1 MSAVNIA
8 DLRGFR
14 GLNGEFIL
22 DTAEGKQSYLIIASD
37 GSQIRLTS
45 SAYQL
50 LQAINSG
57 VSFKELA
64 QRINSTR
71 QTGKVSAEQLEEL
84 YVELIR
90 KLNKLRE
97 RTATNVLPW
106 GFWIRLRLVPQQI
119 AIKVGSVLGAL
130 YQPYLFL
137 ILVGIIGASVFSL
150 MHHRLKFEFNDTTFL
165 YSYLLFIVSLV
176 FHEFGHASACTRFG
190 AQPSDIGF
198 TIYLIYPA
206 FYSDVS
212 AAWRLNRWQRVVVD
226 LGGNYFQLV
235 IGCVFLGAYY
245 LTHWEPFR
253 LVMIMIISAALFSLN
268 PIFKFDG
275 YWVLADMLGVT
286 NLAKQPIRLV
296 KHFYNCLAGRTN
308 ETMPWPK
315 PVTAVLILY
324 SLVSI
329 GVWGAFLW
337 KVLPT
342 IWHRLMLIGPQLAL
356 MSRQIGARELPRW
369 AEIRMFLVSIFF
381 LVITLAM
388 LWRMAAQLVSSAYH
402 KATLLLSKSPQAS

>member
-97 RTATNVLPW
+97 RTATDVLPW

-137 ILVGIIGASVFSL
+137 ILVGIIGASVLALCTIGLSLSL
-150 MHHRLKFEFNDTTFL
+150 MTLHFSIAIFYL
-165 YSYLLFIVSLV
+165 SY
-176 FHEFGHASACTRFG
+176 
-190 AQPSDIGF
+190 
-198 TIYLIYPA
+198 
-206 FYSDVS
+206 
-212 AAWRLNRWQRVVVD
+212 RW
-226 LGGNYFQLV
+226 F
-235 IGCVFLGAYY
+235 F
-245 LTHWEPFR
+245 
-253 LVMIMIISAALFSLN
+253 
-268 PIFKFDG
+268 
-275 YWVLADMLGVT
+275 T
-286 NLAKQPIRLV
+286 NLAMLQPVR
-296 KHFYNCLAGRTN
+296 G
-308 ETMPWPK
+308 
-315 PVTAVLILY
+315 
-324 SLVSI
+324 
-329 GVWGAFLW
+329 
-337 KVLPT
+337 
-342 IWHRLMLIGPQLAL
+342 
-356 MSRQIGARELPRW
+356 
-369 AEIRMFLVSIFF
+369 
-381 LVITLAM
+381 
-388 LWRMAAQLVSSAYH
+388 SAPNP
-402 KATLLLSKSPQAS
+402 AT

>member
-1 MSAVNIA
+1 MSAANIA

-14 GLNGEFIL
+14 GLNGEFVM

-57 VSFKELA
+57 ISFEELA
-64 QRINSTR
+64 QRINTTR

-90 KLNKLRE
+90 KLNKLGE
-97 RTATNVLPW
+97 RTASNPLPW
-106 GFWIRLRLVPQQI
+106 GFWVRLRLIPQQI

-130 YQPYLFL
+130 YHPYLSL
-137 ILVGIIGASVFSL
+137 VLVGIIGTSIFSL
-150 MHHRLKFEFNDTTFL
+150 MHHRLRFEFNDTTFL

-190 AQPSDIGF
+190 TQPSDIGF

-212 AAWRLNRWQRVVVD
+212 AAWRLSRWQRVVVD

-235 IGCVFLGAYY
+235 IGSMFLGAYY

-253 LVMIMIISAALFSLN
+253 LVMVMIISAALFSLN

-286 NLAKQPIRLV
+286 NLAKQPVRLA
-296 KHFYNCLAGRTN
+296 KHFYNRLSGRAS
-308 ETMPWPK
+308 EAIPWPK

-324 SLVSI
+324 SLMSFGI
-329 GVWGAFLW
+329 WGAFLW

-342 IWHRLMLIGPQLAL
+342 IWHRLLLIGPQLIL
-356 MSRQIGARELPRW
+356 ISRQVAARELPRW
-369 AEIRMFLVSIFF
+369 AEVRTFLVSIFF

-388 LWRMAAQLVSSAYH
+388 LWRMAAQIVSSAYRRVS
-402 KATLLLSKSPQAS
+402 LLLSKSPQPS